1 LLKLIDNAFLS
12 GQILFHSDFL
22 LHYVSHNLGYIP
34 LQDTEELYHVRK
46 NKYRDVRDLHLD
58 NLAALLFYEESKAD
72 EEPVIA
78 GPEYTAEEQRLAD
91 AIKFK

>member
-1 LLKLIDNAFLS
+1 
-12 GQILFHSDFL
+12 
-22 LHYVSHNLGYIP
+22 
-34 LQDTEELYHVRK
+34 VRK